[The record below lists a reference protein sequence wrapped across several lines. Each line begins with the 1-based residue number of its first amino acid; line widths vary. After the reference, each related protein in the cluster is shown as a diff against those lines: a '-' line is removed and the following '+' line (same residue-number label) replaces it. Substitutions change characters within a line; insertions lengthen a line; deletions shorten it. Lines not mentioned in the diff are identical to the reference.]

1 MLTALA
7 DRTGLSRQ
15 TLRRTCI
22 GAAIAIA
29 ILIGAY
35 FVPLPSVGWVRE
47 WADSMGPGFAVAYF
61 VAYAVI
67 TIGPIPRTW
76 FTVTSGVLF
85 GAATGFIGAM
95 TATTVALICAFFL
108 ARRLGRERVQPFLQ
122 HRFLR
127 AVEARLQQRGW
138 LAIGSLRLIP
148 ICPFSVANYA
158 AGVSSVRF
166 LPYVTASVICT
177 APGTASVV
185 IIGNA
190 LAGQANVW
198 QIVISSSF
206 FLLGI
211 VGLALDARLNV
222 GSDTQ
227 AGGPIDQPVDLDSK

>member
-7 DRTGLSRQ
+7 DRTGLQ
-15 TLRRTCI
+15 RRTLVRASI
-22 GAAIAIA
+22 GATIAVA
-29 ILIGAY
+29 VLVGAY
-35 FVPLPSVGWVRE
+35 FVPLPSVGWVRQ
-47 WADSMGPGFAVAYF
+47 WADSMGPGFTVAFF

-85 GAATGFIGAM
+85 GAGTGFVGAM
-95 TATTVALICAFFL
+95 IATTIALICAFFL
-108 ARRLGRERVQPFLQ
+108 ARRLGRERVQPFLA
-122 HRFLR
+122 HRLVQ
-127 AVEARLQQRGW
+127 AIEMRLQQRGW

-166 LPYVTASVICT
+166 LPYLVASVICV

-190 LAGQANVW
+190 LAGEASIW
-198 QIVISSSF
+198 QIIISSSF
-206 FLLGI
+206 FLLG
-211 VGLALDARLNV
+211 VAGLILDARLTV
-222 GSDTQ
+222 E
-227 AGGPIDQPVDLDSK
+227 DQEQELDSEKSSF

>member
-1 MLTALA
+1 VLTALA
-7 DRTGLSRQ
+7 DRTGLKRQ
-15 TLRRTCI
+15 TLLRASV
-22 GAAIAIA
+22 GAAVAVA
-29 ILIGAY
+29 VLIGAY
-35 FVPLPSVGWVRE
+35 FVPLPSVGWVRQ
-47 WADSMGPGFAVAYF
+47 WADSMGPGFTVAFF

-85 GAATGFIGAM
+85 GAGTGFVGAM

-108 ARRLGRERVQPFLQ
+108 ARRLGRERVQPLLAHRLLQ
-122 HRFLR
+122 
-127 AVEARLQQRGW
+127 AIEVRLQRRGW

-166 LPYVTASVICT
+166 PPYLIASVLCT

-190 LAGQANVW
+190 LAGKASIW
-198 QIVISSSF
+198 QIAISSSF

-211 VGLALDARLNV
+211 AGLILDARLNV
-222 GSDTQ
+222 E
-227 AGGPIDQPVDLDSK
+227 DQVPELESEKSSL